1 MNLSIRDM
9 CLLSA
14 AAGWIACGVCF
25 WIFPR
30 WRTPDIHRMSY
41 SELKNLLLEIKREYI
56 ARNPDAPTAA
66 ASTALMDEAQKI
78 YDAERNN
85 GKSSGR

>member
-1 MNLSIRDM
+1 MHLTVRDM

-25 WIFPR
+25 WIFPK

-41 SELKNLLLEIKREYI
+41 ADLRNLLLEIKAEYL
-56 ARNPDAPTAA
+56 ARNPTVKTTYAG
-66 ASTALMDEAQKI
+66 TALDEAARL
-78 YDAERNN
+78 YDEERQN
-85 GKSSGR
+85 GKSSGP